1 MRWTITQVADAVDAR
16 AGAGLDPVAWLA
28 GVSIDSR
35 TVLAGE
41 LFIAI
46 HGPSHDGHDHVESA
60 LGHGAIGAMVAESAV
75 GRYSEA
81 VRAKCLVVADT
92 FVGLKQFARAV
103 RETWG
108 GKIAGVTGSVGK
120 TTTKEILAT
129 LLGARFRVLKSEGNF
144 NNEYGL
150 PLTLFKLD
158 ETHQAAVLEMGMSR
172 RGELARLAEIARP
185 DVGVVTRVSP
195 AHLEFFSSVDEIAL
209 AKRELIEGLN
219 GRESTAV
226 LNADDPRV
234 AAFGASAPGRVLTYG
249 IENPAFFAAEAIEDR
264 GALGSAF
271 DYVSPEGR
279 VRLEL
284 ALPGRHVIANALA
297 SLAAASVWGIG
308 AAEAQ
313 SVLSTMHAPSMR
325 GELLRFS
332 NGAAL
337 INDSYNSSPAALH
350 AMTAL
355 LAATPGF
362 ERRILAAGEMRELG
376 VTSGELHRE
385 AGAAAAKTGKVDW
398 IIGVAGDGEQIIEGA
413 VAAGFSRA
421 HTKFFAS
428 SEEAGAFVQK
438 FFQPGDLLLVKGSR
452 GVKMERIVEALI
464 ATHAASEAIREE
476 VRHYDALLPPL
487 PRFSALFQP
496 AQRLPLHHR
505 SNGLR
510 EPDRDVSCAGI
521 RPVAHSQAPRAAN
534 WPVHSRRRPSGAQ
547 EKSRHSH
554 DGRSPHRSFHRRSCF
569 ALGRSLQ
576 SLRVNSSICAV
587 WLRRHRFH

>member
-1 MRWTITQVADAVDAR
+1 MRWKIAQVAGALGTR
-16 AGAGLDPVAWLA
+16 PGAGLDPMARLA

-35 TVLAGE
+35 TVRAGE
-41 LFIAI
+41 LFVAI
-46 HGPSHDGHDHVESA
+46 HGPRHDGHDHVASA
-60 LGHGAIGAMVAESAV
+60 LELGAIAAVVAEAQLPRFAGCV
-75 GRYSEA
+75 GDR
-81 VRAKCLVVADT
+81 CLPVADT
-92 FVGLKQFARAV
+92 FRALQQLARAV
-103 RETWG
+103 REAWG

-120 TTTKEILAT
+120 TTTKEILAA
-129 LLGARFRVLKSEGNF
+129 LLGTKLRVLKSEGNL

-150 PLTLFKLD
+150 PLTLFRL
-158 ETHQAAVLEMGMSR
+158 EEAHQAAVLEMGMSR

-226 LNADDPRV
+226 VNADDPRV
-234 AAFGASAPGRVLTYG
+234 AAFGAFAPGRVLTYG
-249 IENPAFFAAEAIEDR
+249 IEKPAFFTAEAIEDR

-313 SVLSTMHAPSMR
+313 SVLQTMRAPSMR

-362 ERRILAAGEMRELG
+362 QRRILVAGEMRELG
-376 VTSGELHRE
+376 SASPELHRE
-385 AGAAAAKTGKVDW
+385 AGQFAAKTGKIDW
-398 IIGVAGDGEQIIEGA
+398 VIGVAGDASQIVEGA
-413 VAAGFSRA
+413 AAAGLPRA
-421 HTKFFAS
+421 RTKFFA
-428 SEEAGAFVQK
+428 
-438 FFQPGDLLLVKGSR
+438 
-452 GVKMERIVEALI
+452 
-464 ATHAASEAIREE
+464 T
-476 VRHYDALLPPL
+476 
-487 PRFSALFQP
+487 
-496 AQRLPLHHR
+496 
-505 SNGLR
+505 
-510 EPDRDVSCAGI
+510 DR
-521 RPVAHSQAPRAAN
+521 
-534 WPVHSRRRPSGAQ
+534 
-547 EKSRHSH
+547 KS
-554 DGRSPHRSFHRRSCF
+554 
-569 ALGRSLQ
+569 
-576 SLRVNSSICAV
+576 
-587 WLRRHRFH
+587 